1 MRELALCAAIASA
14 ALAHVVLARAALARA
29 DTKRAAVTCTAAA
42 CAVAIL
48 AGCSHSD
55 GTTGGAAAGGNR
67 FTKPHE
73 LRVVLLGDVSN
84 LNELLATELQASWL
98 NQLVM
103 AWLVR
108 YDRNNRPIPE
118 LATTVPTVENGGIS
132 GDGKTI
138 TYDLRRNVVWSD
150 GKPFT
155 ADDVAFT
162 VKLINDPKTNV
173 ISRLGWDDIVKVDE
187 PNPHRIVFHLKSPF
201 SPFVAQAF
209 ASGGGSP
216 PILPKHLLFHTAN
229 INTDPYNALPVG
241 IGPFKFV
248 RWLRGDRIEMAA
260 NPAYWRGRPKLDRI
274 VFKIIPNRDT
284 ILSELQTGDVD
295 LWPIAPA
302 AYLSR
307 LQALPGHRVL
317 RQPSFSF
324 SHLDFNLSHAVL
336 ADPAVRR
343 ALFLALDRRA
353 LRAKVSHGV
362 GVLQD
367 AILSPRS
374 PYYDAHLGFTEKN
387 VAKANVLLDGA
398 GWKRGSDG
406 IRAKNG
412 RPLTIEV
419 VSNTGSPDTDERV
432 ELIRQ
437 DWLAIGVSFTRRNYD
452 PNLLLANN
460 GIIFSGKFD
469 VAFFA
474 WFPPGTGDIS
484 QLYSCKQFPP
494 RGQND
499 SRWCNPRA
507 EAAMR
512 DFLATNDFARRKR
525 DNDTLQREL
534 VRDVPTIVLAV
545 NEDLYA
551 ENSDLVGF
559 HPNNVSL
566 FDDFMKVDI

>member
-1 MRELALCAAIASA
+1 MLAF
-14 ALAHVVLARAALARA
+14 
-29 DTKRAAVTCTAAA
+29 
-42 CAVAIL
+42 L
-48 AGCSHSD
+48 AGCTHSD
-55 GTTGGAAAGGNR
+55 GTTGVTAGSAYA
-67 FTKPHE
+67 KHHE
-73 LRVVLLGDVSN
+73 LRVVLQGDVSN
-84 LNELLATELQASWL
+84 LNELLATESQAAWL
-98 NQLVM
+98 NQLTM

-118 LATTVPTVENGGIS
+118 LAVTVPTVDNGGIS

-138 TYDLRRNVVWSD
+138 TYNLRRNVLWSD

-173 ISRLGWDDIVKVDE
+173 ISRLGWDDIVNVEE
-187 PNPHRIVFHLKSPF
+187 PNPYRIVFHLKSPF
-201 SPFVAQAF
+201 SPFVGQAF

-216 PILPKHLLFHTAN
+216 PILPKHLLAHSAN

-241 IGPFKFV
+241 IGPFKYV
-248 RWLRGDRIEMAA
+248 RWQRGDRIEMAA

-317 RQPSFSF
+317 RQPSYAFN
-324 SHLDFNLSHAVL
+324 HIDFNVSHAVL
-336 ADPAVRR
+336 TDAAVRR

-367 AILSPRS
+367 AIFSPRS
-374 PYYDAHLGFTEKN
+374 PYYDARLGFTEKN
-387 VAKANVLLDGA
+387 VAKANALLDGA
-398 GWKRGSDG
+398 GWKRGADG
-406 IRAKNG
+406 MRTKNG
-412 RPLTIEV
+412 RPLNIEV

-437 DWLAIGVSFTRRNYD
+437 DWLAIGASFTRHNYD
-452 PNLLLANN
+452 VNLLFANN

-469 VAFFA
+469 AAFFA
-474 WFPPGTGDIS
+474 WFPPGPGDIS

-499 SRWCNPRA
+499 LRWCNARA
-507 EAAMR
+507 EAAMQ

-525 DNDTLQREL
+525 DNATIQREL
-534 VRDVPTIVLAV
+534 IRDVPTIVMTI

-551 ENSDLVGF
+551 ENAGLVNF

-566 FDDFMKVDI
+566 FDDFMNVDI